1 MSFDVKKILASAD
14 AKALV
19 EIRNLLSK
27 GDDAKL
33 KDYLIKFSDSYNK
46 NRVHS
51 SVKTV
56 SSVKIEKTN
65 DGYTVTDSS
74 GKLVGHIFKINKG
87 NWRPGMPKE
96 GYGIHYELTDDHGW
110 SKLHNCDN
118 EEQAFKFA
126 ETLASEPDFKVFVP
140 SDFDW
145 FRFNGHKCKNIPYAD
160 AVICLHPRDLVGV
173 AKEIDYLGN
182 CRVIIPSYKS
192 DFITLSSDIVDL
204 VKGRCHPFTGNVARV
219 LCASRLKDL
228 KASIESSLNDYLK
241 PAVSKVLTKGNANE
255 DKYHITVSLD
265 SENQAFPEFI
275 SENGF
280 DKASIAND
288 VCEKLEK
295 PIAKLHSAFK
305 EELAELIEAYCS
317 EVSKVVSR
325 CVK

>member
-1 MSFDVKKILASAD
+1 MSFNVKKILATAD
-14 AKALV
+14 AKALS
-19 EIRNLLSK
+19 EIRKLIAS

-33 KDYLIKFSDSYNK
+33 KDYLNKFSESYEK
-46 NRVHS
+46 KHVQAS
-51 SVKTV
+51 TKTV
-56 SSVKIEKTN
+56 SAVKIEKTN
-65 DGYTVTDSS
+65 NGYTVTDSS
-74 GKLVGHIFKINKG
+74 GKLVGHIFKITKG

-96 GYGIHYELTDDHGW
+96 GYGVNYELTEDHGW

-126 ETLASEPDFKVFVP
+126 ETLASNDDFKVLVP
-140 SDFDW
+140 ADYDW
-145 FRFNGHKCKNIPYAD
+145 FRFNGQKCKNIPYAD
-160 AVICLHPRDLVGV
+160 AIVCLHPRDLVGV
-173 AKEIDYLGN
+173 SKEIDYLGN

-228 KASIESSLNDYLK
+228 KASIESTLNDYLK
-241 PAVSKVLTKGNANE
+241 PVVSKVLTKGNSGE
-255 DKYHITVSLD
+255 DCYHVTVSLED
-265 SENQAFPEFI
+265 GERGFPEFI

-280 DKASIAND
+280 EKASIANEACD
-288 VCEKLEK
+288 RVEA

-305 EELAELIEAYCS
+305 DELAELVDAYCS
-317 EVSKVVSR
+317 EVSKVISK